1 MLNNPF
7 GEVAEWSNALDLKS
21 SVPKGTVGSNPTL
34 SVLKTPQRAQ
44 RGHILV
50 KISVYHT
57 PEEVPTG
64 TLPDCA
70 IAIDVLR
77 ATTTM
82 AAAFDAGAE
91 AIQVFS
97 NLDTLLKASEDWPA
111 EKRIR
116 AGERGGQRVDGFDLG
131 NSPLDHNPD
140 TTSGK
145 RLFMSTTNGTRC
157 LERIQDAP
165 VVLTAALTT
174 RQAVVN
180 HLLERNYDNIWL
192 VGSGWE
198 GDYSLEDTVCAGAI
212 LESIRDKTSSDY
224 LTLIGNDAA
233 LASGSLYQ
241 QWQDDL
247 PGLLTTASHGQRLLR
262 KNNTRDIA
270 YCAQLDI
277 LDVVPT
283 QKSPGILAV

>member
-1 MLNNPF
+1 M
-7 GEVAEWSNALDLKS
+7 
-21 SVPKGTVGSNPTL
+21 
-34 SVLKTPQRAQ
+34 
-44 RGHILV
+44 

-82 AAAFDAGAE
+82 AAAFNAGAE
-91 AIQVFS
+91 AIQAFS
-97 NLDTLLKASEDWPA
+97 DLDNLLKTSEDWPA

-116 AGERGGQRVDGFDLG
+116 AGERGGQRVKGFDLG
-131 NSPLDHNPD
+131 NSPLDHKPEI
-140 TTSGK
+140 TAGK

-165 VVLTAALTT
+165 TVLTAALTT
-174 RQAVVN
+174 RKAVVA
-180 HLLERNYDNIWL
+180 HILEHNYNTIWL

-212 LESIRDKTSSDY
+212 LESILNQTNSDY
-224 LTLIGNDAA
+224 LSLIGNDAA
-233 LASGSLYQ
+233 LASGSLYK
-241 QWQDDL
+241 QWQNNLLDL
-247 PGLLTTASHGQRLLR
+247 LNTASHGQRLLR
-262 KNNTRDIA
+262 KDNTRDIA

-277 LDVVPT
+277 LNVVPI

>member
-1 MLNNPF
+1 
-7 GEVAEWSNALDLKS
+7 
-21 SVPKGTVGSNPTL
+21 
-34 SVLKTPQRAQ
+34 
-44 RGHILV
+44 V

-82 AAAFDAGAE
+82 AAAFKAGAE

-97 NLDTLLKASEDWPA
+97 DLEDLLAVSEAWPA
-111 EKRIR
+111 QNRIR
-116 AGERGGQRVDGFDLG
+116 AGERGGQRVEGFDLG
-131 NSPLDHNPD
+131 NSPLDHSPER
-140 TTSGK
+140 TGGK

-157 LERIQDAP
+157 LQRIEAAP
-165 VVLTAALTT
+165 IVLTAALTT

-180 HLLERNYDNIWL
+180 YLCEHQPATVWL

-212 LESIRDKTSSDY
+212 IQGVMDKAHIGAVDI
-224 LTLIGNDAA
+224 IGNDAA
-233 LASGSLYQ
+233 LAAMSLYL
-241 QWQDDL
+241 QWQTQL
-247 PGLLTTASHGQRLLR
+247 TELLRHASHGQRLI
-262 KNNTRDIA
+262 KQANTDID

-277 LDVVPT
+277 LDVVPI
-283 QKSPGILAV
+283 QKSPGVLVWK